1 MKIGMLWFDNDKQT
15 DLATKIQHAADYYQ
29 NKYGLRPNLCYVHPT
44 MTPKSNDGENEEK
57 KEEKVLKAGSVRWA
71 MNTSRPRSASTRP
84 VLMAS
89 STSNK

>member
-29 NKYGLRPNLCYVHPT
+29 NNYGLRPNLCYVHPT

-57 KEEKVLKAGSVRWA
+57 KEEKVLKAGSVLVR
-71 MNTSRPRSASTRP
+71 TSKT
-84 VLMAS
+84 VLP
-89 STSNK
+89 NHIWIGVNGLNGQPNP